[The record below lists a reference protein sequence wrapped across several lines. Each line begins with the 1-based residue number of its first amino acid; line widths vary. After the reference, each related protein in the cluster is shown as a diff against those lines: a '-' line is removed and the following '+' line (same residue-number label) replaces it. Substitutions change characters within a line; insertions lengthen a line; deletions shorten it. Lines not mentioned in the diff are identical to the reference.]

1 MDPAGHDN
9 SRCLPACGGFPG
21 MLARLERRGNA
32 TVIHRTAPRQVHGR
46 ATERR
51 QGPSARRRSPR
62 VAVHRS
68 TSCPARSAVAAP
80 PHQFIAAP
88 PHEFPTLDVGNSIT
102 APSAAMTSALR
113 GWPLARCV
121 TCPSGPSTNVVGVRR
136 TPSRLTRS
144 SCDSASISMCV
155 TPSIIAATSDSTCLV
170 ARQGAQKAEEN
181 CTRVARSPSAAP
193 RSALLSRAAAEAG
206 GSSAGPA
213 PARAPGAADTLP
225 LCARHQAPMAVA
237 TTSAPSA
244 AASPGVTAGKQH
256 VWPGHSRP
264 AWAAGPLTG

>member
-1 MDPAGHDN
+1 
-9 SRCLPACGGFPG
+9 

-51 QGPSARRRSPR
+51 HAASAFRRSPR
-62 VAVHRS
+62 IAVHGG
-68 TSCPARSAVAAP
+68 TSCPARSAISAP
-80 PHQFIAAP
+80 PHQFIAAA
-88 PHEFPTLDVGNSIT
+88 PHPFPTFCVGNSIT

-121 TCPSGPSTNVVGVRR
+121 TRPSRPSTNVVGVRR

-144 SCDSASISMCV
+144 SRDSASISMCV
-155 TPSIIAATSDSTCLV
+155 TPSIILATSDSTCLV

-193 RSALLSRAAAEAG
+193 RSALLSRPATAVA

-213 PARAPGAADTLP
+213 TARASGAADTLP

-244 AASPGVTAGKQH
+244 AASPGVTAGKQQ
-256 VWPGHSRP
+256 VWPGHSRQP
-264 AWAAGPLTG
+264 WAAGPLTG